1 MKAKVSRSAP
11 SLGQKLPGMPRR
23 LIELVDDCLQMDPGL
38 RPQSA
43 NEFVV
48 RIEEIL
54 RTLSRTS
61 GPQS

>member
-1 MKAKVSRSAP
+1 VSRPAP
-11 SLGQKLPGMPRR
+11 SLGAKLPGMPRR
-23 LIELVDDCLQMDPGL
+23 LIELVDDCLHTDPGL

-54 RTLSRTS
+54 RTLNRTS
-61 GPQS
+61 GPQT